1 MAEVECKD
9 IIYIIVANTLAC
21 EILKVIGCYHVIHKS
36 YMTNKE
42 RKAYVESKINTSD
55 FQKFFYFD
63 LNKLVKRR
71 GGMGEKNIYV
81 TPSFLNNI
89 SQEIAYT
96 D

>member
-1 MAEVECKD
+1 MWKQRS
-9 IIYIIVANTLAC
+9 
-21 EILKVIGCYHVIHKS
+21 ILWIFRNRFSLI
-36 YMTNKE
+36 
-42 RKAYVESKINTSD
+42 
-55 FQKFFYFD
+55 D

-71 GGMGEKNIYV
+71 RGMGEKNIYV

>member
-1 MAEVECKD
+1 MWKQRS
-9 IIYIIVANTLAC
+9 ILRIFRNLLTL
-21 EILKVIGCYHVIHKS
+21 I
-36 YMTNKE
+36 
-42 RKAYVESKINTSD
+42 
-55 FQKFFYFD
+55 D
-63 LNKLVKRR
+63 LNKFVKRR